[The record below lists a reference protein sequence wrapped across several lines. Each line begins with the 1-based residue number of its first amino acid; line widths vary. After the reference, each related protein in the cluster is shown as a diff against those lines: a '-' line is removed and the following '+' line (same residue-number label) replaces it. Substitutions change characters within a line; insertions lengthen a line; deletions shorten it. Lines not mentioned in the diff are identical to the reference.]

1 MIDYS
6 IGESPLAYEKQFK
19 QILKHIGVQSGVGYT
34 IPSYFH
40 CFVNGPRKSQLR
52 VIAMEI
58 KNDDTGFEDRLKEVY
73 AVNAALKFAS
83 EYLKKSR
90 YFILGGN
97 FDGWAEI
104 TKAEYIALRILEGI
118 DYQTITSFEYE
129 PELNLI
135 TIKGKRGDQVTDNAD
150 SINVFLKAVDK
161 IDDIRSGEFYTR
173 IKEAKVC
180 SMR

>member
-19 QILKHIGVQSGVGYT
+19 QILKHIGVRSGIGYT

-40 CFVNGPRKSQLR
+40 CFVNDSRKSQLR

-58 KNDDTGFEDRLKEVY
+58 KIDDPGFEDRLKEVD
-73 AVNAALKFAS
+73 AALKFAS

-104 TKAEYIALRILEGI
+104 TKAEFKALGLLDGLKKDEHIAHIEYYLERCEAVLIGKNSKTTCFNI
-118 DYQTITSFEYE
+118 DTYDEFFK
-129 PELNLI
+129 L
-135 TIKGKRGDQVTDNAD
+135 TDA
-150 SINVFLKAVDK
+150 IE
-161 IDDIRSGEFYTR
+161 DIRSGNFYTR
-173 IKEAKVC
+173 IKEEAK
-180 SMR
+180 

>member
-19 QILKHIGVQSGVGYT
+19 QILKHIGVRSGIGYT

-58 KNDDTGFEDRLKEVY
+58 KIDDPGFEDSLKEVY
-73 AVNAALKFAS
+73 VANAALKIALK
-83 EYLKKSR
+83 YLKNSR

-104 TKAEYIALRILEGI
+104 TKAEYIALRILERI
-118 DYQTITSFEYE
+118 DYQTIASFEYE

-135 TIKGKRGDQVTDNAD
+135 TIKGKRGDQVTGNAD
-150 SINVFLKAVDK
+150 SIEVFLKVLDK
-161 IDDIRSGEFYTR
+161 IDDIRSGDLYTR
-173 IKEAKVC
+173 IKEAKHE
-180 SMR
+180 

>member
-6 IGESPLAYEKQFK
+6 IGESPLAYKKHFK
-19 QILKHIGVQSGVGYT
+19 QILKHIGVRSGIGYT

-52 VIAMEI
+52 VIAMGI
-58 KNDDTGFEDRLKEVY
+58 KIDDPRLEDAYV
-73 AVNAALKFAS
+73 VNAALKFAS

-104 TKAEYIALRILEGI
+104 TKAEYIALRVLERMDNQAI
-118 DYQTITSFEYE
+118 ASFEYE
-129 PELNLI
+129 PELDLI
-135 TIKGKRGDQVTDNAD
+135 TIKGKRGARVTDNAD
-150 SINVFLKAVDK
+150 SIDIFLKVVDK
-161 IDDIRSGEFYTR
+161 IDDIRRGKFYTR
-173 IKEAKVC
+173 IKEAKHE
-180 SMR
+180 

>member
-1 MIDYS
+1 MIDFS

-19 QILKHIGVQSGVGYT
+19 QILKHIGVRSGIGYT
-34 IPSYFH
+34 VPSYFH
-40 CFVNGPRKSQLR
+40 CFVNGPRKSQFR

-58 KNDDTGFEDRLKEVY
+58 KIDDPRLEDEYV
-73 AVNAALKFAS
+73 VNAAMKFAS

-104 TKAEYIALRILEGI
+104 TKNEFTALRILKKV
-118 DYQTITSFEYE
+118 DDRKMSTIVYE

-135 TIKGKRGDQVTDNAD
+135 TLKGDDGFIITDKNSVD
-150 SINVFLKAVDK
+150 SIDDFSNV
-161 IDDIRSGEFYTR
+161 IDMMDEIRNGDFYTR
-173 IKEAKVC
+173 IKEAKHE
-180 SMR
+180 

>member
-19 QILKHIGVQSGVGYT
+19 QILKHIGVRSGIGYT
-34 IPSYFH
+34 VPSYFH

-58 KNDDTGFEDRLKEVY
+58 KIDDPRLEDEYV
-73 AVNAALKFAS
+73 VNAAMKFAS

-104 TKAEYIALRILEGI
+104 TKAEYIALRILERM
-118 DYQTITSFEYE
+118 DNQAAASFEYE
-129 PELNLI
+129 PELKLI
-135 TIKGKRGDQVTDNAD
+135 TIKGDRGARVTDNAD
-150 SINVFLKAVDK
+150 SIDVFLRVVDK
-161 IDDIRSGEFYTR
+161 FVDIRNGDFYER
-173 IKEAKVC
+173 IKEAKHE
-180 SMR
+180 

>member
-6 IGESPLAYEKQFK
+6 IGESPLAYKKHFK
-19 QILKHIGVQSGVGYT
+19 QILKHIGVRSGIGYT

-58 KNDDTGFEDRLKEVY
+58 KIDDPRLEDEYV
-73 AVNAALKFAS
+73 VNAALKFAS
-83 EYLKKSR
+83 EYLKKGR

-104 TKAEYIALRILEGI
+104 TRAEYIALRVLERM
-118 DYQTITSFEYE
+118 DNQAAASFEYE
-129 PELNLI
+129 PELKLI
-135 TIKGKRGDQVTDNAD
+135 TIKGDRGARVTDNAD
-150 SINVFLKAVDK
+150 SIDVFLKVVDK
-161 IDDIRSGEFYTR
+161 FVDIRNGDFYTR
-173 IKEAKVC
+173 IKEAKHE
-180 SMR
+180 

>member
-6 IGESPLAYEKQFK
+6 IGESPLAYKKHFK
-19 QILKHIGVQSGVGYT
+19 QILKHIGVRSGIGYT

-58 KNDDTGFEDRLKEVY
+58 KIDDPRLEDEYV
-73 AVNAALKFAS
+73 VNAALKFAS

-90 YFILGGN
+90 CFILGGN

-104 TKAEYIALRILEGI
+104 TKAEYIALRILERI

-150 SINVFLKAVDK
+150 SIDVFLKAVDK
-161 IDDIRSGEFYTR
+161 IDDIRSGDFYTR
-173 IKEAKVC
+173 IKEAKHE
-180 SMR
+180 